1 MLQLRFAFAPARG
14 WPAASAALLW
24 ALAAG
29 SVVFWWLHSP
39 QFDARSN
46 QAVRETAAAAGTSNG
61 AAVAR
66 ALGQASVSVS
76 VSVAAPDAQRRFQL
90 LGVIAADSG
99 HGSAL
104 LMVDGQPARAFVQGQ
119 DVGEGWRLQ
128 SVSASGVRLS
138 AGQGGATLDLALPVK
153 P

>member
-1 MLQLRFAFAPARG
+1 MGQ
-14 WPAASAALLW
+14 S
-24 ALAAG
+24 
-29 SVVFWWLHSP
+29 
-39 QFDARSN
+39 
-46 QAVRETAAAAGTSNG
+46 TTS
-61 AAVAR
+61 
-66 ALGQASVSVS
+66 L
-76 VSVAAPDAQRRFQL
+76 AAPDAQRRFQL

-99 HGSAL
+99 HGTAL